1 MTVNISAASVS
12 PVSFLRSRPTHAI
25 VLVILGIHVTVVRC
39 RIAMRVGCRCCR
51 RPAAV
56 VLSCAAVNR
65 CLVPLEHAE
74 SPWLEIVRT
83 VSEYVHT
90 KRRNSSRRPC
100 RAVHVSCNALYSVT
114 TAEFDTL

>member
-1 MTVNISAASVS
+1 MTVNTSAVSVS

-25 VLVILGIHVTVVRC
+25 VLVILEIHVTVVRC

-65 CLVPLEHAE
+65 CLVPLGHAE
-74 SPWLEIVRT
+74 SPCIEIVRT
-83 VSEYVHT
+83 VSKIVHT
-90 KRRNSSRRPC
+90 TSASSSRRRS
-100 RAVHVSCNALYSVT
+100 RAARETPYVALRRPNST
-114 TAEFDTL
+114 TL